1 MAEISLPKPII
12 AGKPGRSTALGNIA
26 YALFVLFSFW
36 VGAQLL
42 NVVVHAPGVL
52 DNLMLMQESGRPQ
65 IKMGLAVGTIFALVP
80 FLAGCVFAMVMAFF
94 FRLRRRRF

>member
-1 MAEISLPKPII
+1 
-12 AGKPGRSTALGNIA
+12 NIA

-52 DNLMLMQESGRPQ
+52 DNLMQMQESGRPQ

>member
-12 AGKPGRSTALGNIA
+12 AGKPGRSTALGNIG

-52 DNLMLMQESGRPQ
+52 DNLMQMQESGRPQ